1 MTKQKMH
8 KVSLK
13 IKEQRLETIYSEK
26 INDYQY
32 KQTFWVV
39 LAILLISLIQTANY
53 SYKKSCTQT
62 IIAAFQ
68 ALVALIA
75 LVTRYKRKML
85 AIYLTKFLI
94 VYSISS
100 ILYLLKINHGEEI
113 QQLQIRALG
122 FFTLL
127 MDWYIKRWTLKAF
140 IFIASQTI
148 FIYFYWDSS
157 MYFEMLNQISFE
169 VFVTLMFYWSEHA
182 KKQNFLET
190 NYKIQQLSLHH
201 DIINKLIPCSM
212 IILQFQSK
220 SEYKI
225 LYANQSCLETFKIED
240 ISQLDQILT
249 NVTVDN
255 EASMNKEKVVNLI
268 EESYEQLYS
277 QKSMNLPHKRKDTI
291 KEVDIID
298 ILTSEKLFHHKNMY
312 FNAKY
317 SHCYFQNEL
326 SALIFL
332 SDETIQRKNEYL
344 KQMNIYKDKLLARIS
359 HDLKTPLN
367 CILSISQNFKNCL
380 SNISS
385 FNNDMDIISKNSQL
399 LMHMINDILDYSQ
412 IKMQK
417 LKLNCQ
423 LFNVKNAILDIF
435 RLVQTQADSQNIQL
449 IADVNSSL
457 EIFNDENRFKQ
468 IILNFIQNSIQYTR
482 SGFIKVKCQPV
493 DLTNELQVSIIDT
506 GKGMDQETINKLF
519 SKIGTFNKTHLN
531 VDGVGLGLIMSKKL
545 IRLIG
550 NKSSIQVDSKLQQGS
565 KFTFNINTNL
575 KLKQISNLKIAQ
587 TMISAYQ
594 TRATQSLS
602 SNQLERNDSPCNISP
617 NVNIEQQFNEGQE
630 SLEFNS
636 DMQNQIDENLSRI
649 QVMNEFK
656 TNSFQPS
663 LNEETKKIKVMIV
676 DDIYYNIIALKAY
689 LKNFTNLEISEFIFA
704 EDAFLEIQK
713 TQYDII
719 FSDIQMPIMDG
730 IQFVTKVRQLKDKIK
745 QPTIFMISAD
755 NQQTHQERLKDLDI
769 QSFIQKP
776 ILSQQSFNNIVSSSL
791 LKL

>member
-1 MTKQKMH
+1 MVKQQMH

-13 IKEQRLETIYSEK
+13 IKEQRLENIYSDK
-26 INDYQY
+26 INNFQY
-32 KQTFWVV
+32 KQTFWVL

-53 SYKKSCTQT
+53 SYKKSCILI

-68 ALVALIA
+68 ALIALIA
-75 LVTRYKRKML
+75 LAIRHRNKML
-85 AIYLTKFLI
+85 AIYLTKFSI
-94 VYSISS
+94 IYSISA
-100 ILYLLKINHGEEI
+100 ILYLLKINNGEEV
-113 QQLQIRALG
+113 QMLQIRALG

-127 MDWYIKRWTLKAF
+127 MDWYIKRWTLKAC

-157 MYFEMLNQISFE
+157 MYFEMLNQISLQI
-169 VFVTLMFYWSEHA
+169 FVTLMFYWSEHA

-201 DIINKLIPCSM
+201 DIINKLIPSSM
-212 IILQFQSK
+212 IILQFKSK

-240 ISQLDQILT
+240 MTQLDQILRH
-249 NVTVDN
+249 VTVD
-255 EASMNKEKVVNLI
+255 KEVSEKKDQTVSII
-268 EESYEQLYS
+268 EDSYQQLFI
-277 QKSMNLPHKRKDTI
+277 QKSINIPQKTKDSI

-298 ILTSEKLFHHKNMY
+298 ILTSDKLFQHKNRY
-312 FNAKY
+312 FNARY

-344 KQMNIYKDKLLARIS
+344 KQMNVYKDKLLARIS

-385 FNNDMDIISKNSQL
+385 FNNDMEIISKNSQL

-417 LKLNCQ
+417 LKLNCLQ
-423 LFNVKNAILDIF
+423 FNVKNAILDIF
-435 RLVQTQADSQNIQL
+435 RLVQQQADSQNIQL
-449 IADVNSSL
+449 IAEVNNSL
-457 EIFNDENRFKQ
+457 EIYNDENRFKQ
-468 IILNFIQNSIQYTR
+468 VILNFIQNSIQYTPT
-482 SGFIKVKCQPV
+482 GFIKVKCQRIN
-493 DLTNELQVSIIDT
+493 LTNELQISIIDS
-506 GKGMDQETINKLF
+506 GKGMDQETIKRLF
-519 SKIGTFNKTHLN
+519 CKIGTFNKTHLN

-545 IRLIG
+545 IGLIG
-550 NKSSIQVDSKLQQGS
+550 CKSSIQVDSKLQQGS
-565 KFTFNINTNL
+565 MFTFI
-575 KLKQISNLKIAQ
+575 KIAQ
-587 TMISAYQ
+587 TMNSAYQ
-594 TRATQSLS
+594 TRFTQSMS
-602 SNQLERNDSPCNISP
+602 SNQLEKNDSPCKISP
-617 NVNIEQQFNEGQE
+617 TINNEQQFNAGQE
-630 SLEFNS
+630 SLEFNN
-636 DMQNQIDENLSRI
+636 DLQNQIDQNLYRV
-649 QVMNEFK
+649 QAMNEFK

-663 LNEETKKIKVMIV
+663 LNQETKKIKVMIV

-689 LKNFTNLEISEFIFA
+689 LKSYSNLEFSEFIFA

-719 FSDIQMPIMDG
+719 FCDIQMPIMDG
-730 IQFVTKVRQLKDKIK
+730 IQFITKVRQLKDKII
-745 QPTIFMISAD
+745 QPIVFMISAD
-755 NQQTHQERLKDLDI
+755 NQQAHQERLQDLEI

-776 ILSQQSFNNIVSSSL
+776 ILNQQSFNNLVSSSL
-791 LKL
+791 IKL